1 MMESE
6 IVTHEGGRVVSR
18 VPVTVPDDV
27 PNAVLLRDAAG
38 WGLATNAAYLAIAN
52 PTNAQN
58 AAQVNRLTRECNALI
73 RLLLGRLDDTTGT

>member
-1 MMESE
+1 MATE
-6 IVTHEGGRVVSR
+6 RVETWQNGQRISVQDVEVSAGTLNER
-18 VPVTVPDDV
+18 D
-27 PNAVLLRDAAG
+27 LLAKATAAI
-38 WGLATNAAYLAIAN
+38 ATNAAYLAIAN

>member
-1 MMESE
+1 MPDGF
-6 IVTHEGGRVVSR
+6 VQL
-18 VPVTVPDDV
+18 PVDSSGKKLRTRD
-27 PNAVLLRDAAG
+27 RDAAG